1 MSAVGDETK
10 SSRRG
15 TDHRS
20 AEQPPRA
27 SHSEQWWARFLQES
41 EKFDEPYLVEAL
53 GDLIAP
59 RILAPLLR
67 REVELATGV
76 VVRSLERPANAEL
89 AGQATAAGA
98 RLVTTIERITERST
112 NTAGLDE
119 AGVMSLALA
128 GRYPAAAAAAEPVVG
143 AAPLM
148 TLFVTALRLEK
159 FDIPLTMRLLDA
171 GQSPEQAMRSGR
183 LIGRYRWWPAWLLRV
198 TTERALAGT
207 LDEDFIAALDNCAYA
222 SLSSLQA
229 HLARRLLSGDQK
241 LIADAARRLEGLGEH
256 DVAGKLLAG
265 DLNTV
270 ALAARLMS
278 M

>member
-1 MSAVGDETK
+1 MSAAGDEKVTP
-10 SSRRG
+10 RHGEG
-15 TDHRS
+15 TPS
-20 AEQPPRA
+20 AEHPPRVL
-27 SHSEQWWARFLQES
+27 HSEDWWQRLLEES
-41 EKFDEPYLVEAL
+41 AKFDAPYLVESL
-53 GDLIAP
+53 GDVIAP

-76 VVRSLERPANAEL
+76 VVRSLERPSNTDL
-89 AGQATAAGA
+89 AAQALAAGE
-98 RLVTTIERITERST
+98 RLVTTIERISERAMT
-112 NTAGLDE
+112 TAGLDE

-128 GRYPAAAAAAEPVVG
+128 GRYAAAIVAAEPMVG
-143 AAPLM
+143 PTALM
-148 TLFVTALRLEK
+148 TMVVTALRLEK

-183 LIGRYRWWPAWLLRV
+183 LIGRYRWWPAWLLKV
-198 TTERALAGT
+198 TTERALAGA
-207 LDEDFIAALDNCAYA
+207 LDEEFIAALDNCAYA

-241 LIADAARRLEGLGEH
+241 LIQDAARRLEGLGEQG
-256 DVAGKLLAG
+256 VAAKLLAG

-278 M
+278 V